1 LIGGGLFGAK
11 KEPSNPVGLF
21 GKSRLDLKN
30 EIEIL

>member
-21 GKSRLDLKN
+21 GKSTQDFKN
-30 EIEIL
+30 DIEIL